1 MSYKLVYRNSI
12 KKELR
17 KLQHADRIIII
28 DKILRLKKEPN
39 PDGSAKLKGS
49 IDLYRIRH
57 GNYRVVYQIKNNV
70 LTIVIIT
77 VGHRKDI
84 YRKLSYSR
92 RSTSST
98 LRPKSSMYFVN
109 SLTVKFLGRSV

>member
-1 MSYKLVYRNSI
+1 MNYELVYRNSV

-17 KLQHADRIIII
+17 KLQHADRVIII

-39 PDGSAKLKGS
+39 PNGSAKLKGS
-49 IDLYRIRH
+49 TDLYRIRH
-57 GNYRVVYQIKNNV
+57 GNYRVVYQIKNKV

-84 YRKLSYSR
+84 YRKL
-92 RSTSST
+92 
-98 LRPKSSMYFVN
+98 
-109 SLTVKFLGRSV
+109 

>member
-1 MSYKLVYRNSI
+1 MNYELVYRNSV

-17 KLQHADRIIII
+17 KLQHADRVIII
-28 DKILRLKKEPN
+28 DKILRLKNEPN

-57 GNYRVVYQIKNNV
+57 GNYRVVYQIKNKI

-84 YRKLSYSR
+84 YRKL
-92 RSTSST
+92 
-98 LRPKSSMYFVN
+98 
-109 SLTVKFLGRSV
+109 